1 MYVCM
6 YLMCIYDVNVANK
19 TTFEIL
25 AENFRDNYKSF
36 NFFGTFIVHSGEFH
50 NPVLSMYT

>member
-1 MYVCM
+1 
-6 YLMCIYDVNVANK
+6 MCIYDVNVANK